1 MPGFVS
7 LVGVGPGDPGLLTL
21 RGRRAIANADTL
33 LVDALVHPGVLRH
46 ARPDA
51 ELLFAGKRGDQSS
64 TGQDEINH
72 MLLLRASQGRRVA
85 RLKGGDALIF
95 GRGAEEAEFL
105 AAHGIGFEVIPGVSS
120 ALGATAYAGIPL
132 THREHSSSV
141 ALVTSREHPGR
152 PADQGPLRAVAGA
165 DTIVIF
171 MGLRR
176 LATDLATLVESGRD
190 PSTPAAIISAGTHPE
205 QVVVTGTLAD
215 LPARASEAGVR
226 SPALVV
232 IGEVVGLRERLR
244 WWDGPGL
251 HGRRVL
257 VARSVEQSAETSDA
271 FVDEGASVVEIPMLR
286 IGEPSRPEALSL
298 ALRSLAAG
306 RYDVVAFT
314 SANAVRRTFAA
325 LRSLGLDAR
334 AFGRARVV
342 AVGPETARALS
353 EWGLTADAMAAE
365 HRGLAVVDAI
375 ASLPE
380 LSLAGCSVLLPR
392 AEVASPA
399 LPEGLRARGATV
411 DDVPAYRTLGPTDED
426 RDRLRMAWSTG
437 GLDAVLL
444 TSGSTA
450 RGIAETL
457 GDALL
462 PLPPGLVIASIGP
475 STSEV
480 ARALGMTVQVE
491 ASVYTV
497 DGLRDALRDHYRQ
510 GAIAPP

>member
-21 RGRRAIANADTL
+21 RGRRAIAAADTL

-51 ELLFAGKRGDQSS
+51 EQLFVGKRGDQSS
-64 TGQDEINH
+64 TGQEEINH

-105 AAHGIGFEVIPGVSS
+105 AEHGIAFEVIPGVS
-120 ALGATAYAGIPL
+120 AAIGATAYAGIPL

-141 ALVTSREHPGR
+141 ALVTSRERPGR
-152 PADQGPLRAVAGA
+152 PADQGPLRAVASA

-176 LATDLATLVESGRD
+176 LATDLATLIDSGRD

-215 LPARASEAGVR
+215 LPDRAATADVR

-232 IGEVVGLRERLR
+232 IGEVVRLRERLR

-257 VARSVEQSAETSDA
+257 VARAAEQSAETADA
-271 FVDEGASVVEIPMLR
+271 FVDLGATVVEIPMIR
-286 IGEPSRPEALSL
+286 VGDPSRPEELSV
-298 ALRSLAAG
+298 ALRAMAAG

-314 SANAVRRTFAA
+314 SANGVRRTFAA

-334 AFGRARVV
+334 AFGRARVA

-353 EWGLTADAMAAE
+353 DSGITADAVAAE
-365 HRGLAVVDAI
+365 HRGVAVVDAL
-375 ASLPE
+375 ASLPGIE
-380 LSLAGCSVLLPR
+380 LAGCTVLLPR
-392 AEVASPA
+392 AEVASPG
-399 LPEGLRARGATV
+399 LSETLRARGAAV
-411 DDVPAYRTLGPTDED
+411 DDVPAYRTLGPSEED
-426 RDRLRMAWSTG
+426 RERLRDLWSSG

-462 PLPPGLVIASIGP
+462 PLPPGLIIASLGP
-475 STSEV
+475 TTSEV
-480 ARALGMTVQVE
+480 ARSLGMPVHVE
-491 ASVYTV
+491 AAVYTL

-510 GAIAPP
+510 GAFAPP

>member
-21 RGRRAIANADTL
+21 RGRRAIAAADTL

-51 ELLFAGKRGDQSS
+51 EQLFVGKRGDQSS
-64 TGQDEINH
+64 TGQEEINH

-105 AAHGIGFEVIPGVSS
+105 AEHGIAFEVIPGVS
-120 ALGATAYAGIPL
+120 AAIGATAYAGIPL

-141 ALVTSREHPGR
+141 ALVTSRERPGR
-152 PADQGPLRAVAGA
+152 PADQGPLRAVASA

-176 LATDLATLVESGRD
+176 LATDLATLIDSGRD

-215 LPARASEAGVR
+215 LPDRAATADVR

-232 IGEVVGLRERLR
+232 IGEVVRLRERLR

-257 VARSVEQSAETSDA
+257 VARAAEQSAETADA
-271 FVDEGASVVEIPMLR
+271 FVDLGATVVEIPMIR
-286 IGEPSRPEALSL
+286 VGDPSRPEELSV
-298 ALRSLAAG
+298 ALRAMAAG

-314 SANAVRRTFAA
+314 SANGVRRTFAA

-334 AFGRARVV
+334 AFGRARVA

-353 EWGLTADAMAAE
+353 DSGITSPTRWPPSTGESRWSTPSPRSQASSSPGARCSCPARRWPRRGSRRRSGRAAQRSMTCPRTVRSAPARRTASGSAISGPAA
-365 HRGLAVVDAI
+365 
-375 ASLPE
+375 ASTRCCSPPGRPPE
-380 LSLAGCSVLLPR
+380 
-392 AEVASPA
+392 ASPRPLA
-399 LPEGLRARGATV
+399 TRSCRCPRG
-411 DDVPAYRTLGPTDED
+411 
-426 RDRLRMAWSTG
+426 
-437 GLDAVLL
+437 
-444 TSGSTA
+444 
-450 RGIAETL
+450 
-457 GDALL
+457 
-462 PLPPGLVIASIGP
+462 
-475 STSEV
+475 
-480 ARALGMTVQVE
+480 
-491 ASVYTV
+491 
-497 DGLRDALRDHYRQ
+497 
-510 GAIAPP
+510 